1 MAILEIIQEQGRIAV
16 MESDD
21 LDQRIEFPAA
31 ALVAI
36 IENLQ
41 SLQ

>member
-1 MAILEIIQEQGRIAV
+1 MAVLEIIQEQDRITV

-31 ALVAI
+31 ALVTI
-36 IENLQ
+36 IE
-41 SLQ
+41 SLR